1 LPHHEDRTPSF
12 TVYHLSNNSWYCF
25 GACRRGGDVVDL
37 AAAAWGYGEG
47 EMAMAAAAL
56 LHAFGHSIPERPRS
70 WYAKH
75 SRQQP
80 VRDEVGAIRFRHLR
94 RRLFRLFVPMIE
106 RIVDADERREEAER
120 VWEET
125 EYLARLLCRRVGEGA
140 QQ

>member
-1 LPHHEDRTPSF
+1 
-12 TVYHLSNNSWYCF
+12 
-25 GACRRGGDVVDL
+25 
-37 AAAAWGYGEG
+37 
-47 EMAMAAAAL
+47 
-56 LHAFGHSIPERPRS
+56 
-70 WYAKH
+70 
-75 SRQQP
+75 
-80 VRDEVGAIRFRHLR
+80 VRDEVGAIRFRYLR